1 MTNGAHFSTA
11 KYLKIVRIQNGDQ
24 LGSRN
29 SLFVFVLSHFCL
41 PRRSNP
47 GPELK
52 DRISLLLPRTTPEQS
67 CLTGGTTALEWPR
80 TNPEGSRESDLGS
93 RESMAIIIRVHSDLR
108 YKSVTLPPAFCMVPC
123 FLYEN
128 PAPCILYEA
137 SSAVSLWCGVRFSL
151 QNLNRDPT
159 LR

>member
-1 MTNGAHFSTA
+1 M
-11 KYLKIVRIQNGDQ
+11 KIVRIQNGDQ

-108 YKSVTLPPAFCMVPC
+108 YKSVTLPPAFCMVLGSDGDPC

-128 PAPCILYEA
+128 PAPSILYEA